1 MRKLLISLAAAAAVT
16 VAVAPAIAQA
26 APASTPAH
34 ATHVA
39 PKPLCDSC
47 HDYGV

>member
-16 VAVAPAIAQA
+16 TAVAPAIAQA
-26 APASTPAH
+26 ASASSPAH
-34 ATHVA
+34 ATYVA
-39 PKPLCDSC
+39 PQHFCYSC